1 MLQSNASGLARY
13 TRARL
18 LHHALRFG
26 IIRRTSPRLR
36 FSCFAISFLLAS
48 ALTFVASPWIALGGL
63 LTGILLLLRRQWD
76 WLAGLVLGPAM
87 LVGSLLSLDARLVS
101 TPETQSDVLV
111 QVDRCWSAEWGGRCL
126 LSTPEGKRWY
136 LTWPGFD
143 LPDAGEWGRVDANLR
158 PWSATFVPGES
169 TFALWLLRHGVVA
182 RGAVEAFQPV
192 SVTGADRWRLVLRDW
207 LRTRDLADTEQSVYQ
222 ALVLGDRSAMSA
234 ELRGQVNRT
243 QTQHL
248 LALSGL
254 HIGSLALWA
263 YGITGLLWRLKPLG
277 CRQTWQKSAALLTAG
292 ALLFVALPAV
302 SLWRAFLMLL
312 VPGLFW
318 LVQRRPAPFKLLL
331 LIGVT
336 MAISDPLIWLD
347 LGAWFSWWATLIL
360 VMLVRQI
367 GHWPG
372 WRQLVMIQLTLS
384 VLLIP
389 IHALWEL
396 PVFPQGMVLNLI
408 LIPLVTFV
416 ALPAAFLTA
425 FHVPWAAEVF
435 SLCVSVWTQLLA
447 WFDRPWSVFP
457 VMSPWQTIL
466 ALILTGLLLVIRAGW
481 RAWSLAIVLAG
492 LLMWH
497 HGRPVPLSSGE
508 YDLWVLDAGQALSVV
523 VDTGEGRVLFDTG
536 RGDGE
541 GVHLGQPALRWHWRH
556 PGRTWQ
562 AVVLSHD
569 NPGHV
574 GGRASV
580 ARDITPDVLYAGEP
594 IEPLPLDWPDARFCD
609 QGERFELGGVQFEFE
624 RPVPGYMPAESS
636 SRSCVLRILSPYGDA
651 LIMGGAGRRVE
662 FGLLQYRAV
671 EPVAILVSGRLGGN
685 QATSE
690 AWLNAL
696 RPRWVAHS
704 SGAHLSYPRPHQE
717 VLQRVQSVGGENHCT
732 CWSGTLRYSVR
743 EGGIIPASYGNRLLP
758 WLKIG
763 GR

>member
-1 MLQSNASGLARY
+1 MLQSNSPRLVRL
-13 TRARL
+13 TKTRL
-18 LHHALRFG
+18 LRHALRFG
-26 IIRRTSPRLR
+26 IIRRASPRLR
-36 FSCFAISFLLAS
+36 FSCFAASFLLAC
-48 ALTFVASPWIALGGL
+48 ALTFVATGWIALGGL
-63 LTGILLLLRRQWD
+63 LVGMVLLLRRQWD
-76 WLAGLVLGPAM
+76 LLAGMVLGPAL
-87 LVGSLLSLDARLVS
+87 LVGALLSLDAGLVTTEES
-101 TPETQSDVLV
+101 HSDALV

-126 LSTPEGKRWY
+126 LSTEEGRRWY

-143 LPDAGEWGRVDANLR
+143 LPDAGQWGRVDVQLR
-158 PWSATFVPGES
+158 PWTTTFVPGES

-182 RGAVEAFQPV
+182 RGAVEAFHPV
-192 SVTGADRWRLVLRDW
+192 PASGLDRWRLMLRDW
-207 LRTRDLADTEQSVYQ
+207 LRTRDLGDAEQGVYQ

-263 YGITGLLWRLKPLG
+263 YGITGLLWRLKPMG
-277 CRQTWQKSAALLTAG
+277 CRQTWQKSAALVTAG

-318 LVQRRPAPFKLLL
+318 LVKRRLAPFKLLL
-331 LIGVT
+331 LIGFM
-336 MAISDPLIWLD
+336 MAISDSLIWLD

-372 WRQLVMIQLTLS
+372 WWQLIMIQLTLS

-389 IHALWEL
+389 VHALWEL

-435 SLCVSVWTQLLA
+435 SLSVAVWTQLLA
-447 WFDRPWSVFP
+447 WFDRPWSMFP
-457 VMSPWQTIL
+457 IISPWQALL
-466 ALILTGLLLVIRAGW
+466 ALMMTGVLLGVRVGW
-481 RAWSLAIVLAG
+481 QAWSLAVALAG

-497 HGRPVPLSSGE
+497 HGRPVPLDAGE
-508 YDLWVLDAGQALSVV
+508 YELWVLDAGQALSVV

-541 GVHLGQPALRWHWRH
+541 SVHLGQPALRWHWRY

-562 AVVLSHD
+562 AVILSHN
-569 NPGHV
+569 NPRHV
-574 GGRASV
+574 GGRTAV
-580 ARDITPDVLYAGEP
+580 ARDITPGVVYAGEP
-594 IEPLPLDWPDARFCD
+594 PHSVPQDWPAARFCD
-609 QGERFELGGVQFEFE
+609 QGEHFELGGVQFEFE
-624 RPVPGYMPAESS
+624 RPVPGYMPTESS
-636 SRSCVLRILSPYGDA
+636 DRSCVLRIHSPHGDA
-651 LIMGGAGRRVE
+651 LVMGGAGRRVE
-662 FGLLQYRAV
+662 YGLLQHGAV
-671 EPVAILVSGRLGGN
+671 EPVEVLVSGRLGGN

-690 AWLNAL
+690 AWLNEL
-696 RPRWVAHS
+696 KPRWVAHS
-704 SGAHLSYPRPHQE
+704 SGAHGLYPRPHEE
-717 VLQRVQSVGGENHCT
+717 VLQRVQSTRGENHCT
-732 CWSGTLRYSVR
+732 CWSGTLHYSVR

-758 WLKIG
+758 WLKIVS
-763 GR
+763 R